1 MTNNLTRDEAHD
13 RAGLLQ
19 VVSYRVEL
27 DLTAGEETFTSVST
41 VIFRCARPGAASFID
56 LTAPA
61 ASEIVLNGEPAGAAA
76 FELCTNETILRR
88 PAAETIGA
96 FVKALGSV

>member
-1 MTNNLTRDEAHD
+1 VTNNLTRDEAHE
-13 RAGLLQ
+13 RAGLLE
-19 VVSYRVEL
+19 VVSYQVEL

-61 ASEIVLNGEPAGAAA
+61 ASEIILNGGPLAADA
-76 FELCTNETILRR
+76 FDGNRIALAQL
-88 PAAETIGA
+88 AAENE
-96 FVKALGSV
+96 LRE